1 MNDDDKNKLLPEDG
15 LAGTLV
21 ARAWTDGPQGGPAVV
36 ALRPEG
42 VFDISRTFP
51 TMSTL
56 LDADRPAE
64 AAHQAPGERLCAVD
78 ELLGNSRLG
87 PRDAALPFLLAP
99 CDLQVVKA
107 AGVTFAASMV
117 ERVIEEQARGDA
129 SRAQELRGKVQAL
142 IGENLADIRP
152 GSDKAMALKALLQ
165 QQGLW
170 SQYLEVGIGPD
181 AEVFTKAPVLSAVG
195 TGQEIGIRADSAWN
209 NPEPEV
215 VLAVNGR
222 GDIVGATLGN
232 DVNLRDI
239 EGRSALLLGKAKDNN
254 ASCAIGPFI
263 RLFDGSFGMDD
274 VRRETVH
281 LEVRGTDGFTMR
293 GINTMASIS
302 RDPADIVA
310 QTLAAHQ
317 YPDGFMLF
325 LGTLFA
331 PIEDR
336 GEPGA
341 GFTHQLGDEVTI
353 RSARLGVLR
362 NRVTHS
368 ETAPPWQFGLRAFIN
383 HLAARGL
390 LDGRSL

>member
-1 MNDDDKNKLLPEDG
+1 MNDDRTGLLPEDG

-21 ARAWTDGPQGGPAVV
+21 ARVWTSAAPAGPAVV
-36 ALRPEG
+36 VLRPEG
-42 VFDISRTFP
+42 VFDISRAFP

-56 LDADRPAE
+56 LDAERPAE
-64 AAHQAPGERLCAVD
+64 AARAATGERLCAVE
-78 ELLGNSRLG
+78 ELLDNSRPG
-87 PRDAALPFLLAP
+87 TRDPARPFLLAP

-142 IGENLADIRP
+142 IGDNLAAVRP

-181 AEVFTKAPVLSAVG
+181 AEVFTKAPVLASVG
-195 TGQEIGIRADSAWN
+195 SGEEIGIRSDSAWN

-281 LEVRGTDGFTMR
+281 LEVRGTDGFVLR

-302 RDPADIVA
+302 RDPEDIVA

-336 GEPGA
+336 GEPGG
-341 GFTHQLGDEVTI
+341 GFTHKLGDEVTI

-368 ETAPPWQFGLRAFIN
+368 ETAPPWRFGLRAFIAS
-383 HLAARGL
+383 LAARGL